1 MSSTISPTLHEN
13 SESRAS
19 QRRRLLMLTHR
30 VPFPPDRGDRIR
42 SWNILKFLSKSNDMY
57 LGCVSDEPVPDKVR
71 KKLDSVCE
79 HVTIAP
85 IGSKS
90 KWMRAGF
97 SASRGRSLTE
107 GLFWSP
113 TLDRSLSQ
121 WTKQHQFDAVIV
133 YCSSMLRYAR
143 RPHLR
148 NIPHFVDLVD
158 VDSQKFY
165 EYADN
170 AKSWKRAI
178 YRTEANRVQR
188 LEHDAVR
195 LSKAVTLVSDA
206 EAEVLCNTL
215 QQGEHGV
222 HGVANGVDT
231 EYFAPQNLLQ
241 DDKQQTAIDKPK
253 LVFVGVMNYPPNVEA
268 LCWFVANVWPKLK
281 QQYPGASLEI
291 VGKHP
296 NNEVLH
302 LANHDGIHVTGSV
315 PDVRVHVAKADI
327 VIAPLQIARGIQN
340 KVLEALSMAKPVIA
354 SPKASHGINASH
366 EQHLLIADSP
376 SEWLQ
381 AITRFCESPELRHT
395 LSTNARDLICQR
407 YTWQATLSKLNEL
420 LDEHL
425 TPKASESA

>member
-1 MSSTISPTLHEN
+1 MTTTTRNGPQIAELPN
-13 SESRAS
+13 SN
-19 QRRRLLMLTHR
+19 RRLLMLTHR

-42 SWNILKFLSKSNDMY
+42 SWNILKHLAKTNQMF
-57 LGCVSDEPVPDKVR
+57 LGCVSDETVTADIR
-71 KKLDSVCE
+71 AKLDSVCE
-79 HVTIAP
+79 RISIASV
-85 IGSKS
+85 GSKT
-90 KWMRAGF
+90 KWMRAGI

-113 TLDRSLSQ
+113 ALDRTLRR
-121 WTKQHQFDAVIV
+121 WTQEQQFDAVIV

-143 RPHLR
+143 RPHLKTT
-148 NIPHFVDLVD
+148 PHFVDLVD

-170 AKSWKRAI
+170 AKSWKRAM

-195 LSKAVTLVSDA
+195 LARAVTLVSDA

-215 QQGEHGV
+215 QSGEHSV
-222 HGVANGVDT
+222 HGIANGVDM
-231 EYFAPQNLLQ
+231 EYFAPQQTLDADQNLNE
-241 DDKQQTAIDKPK
+241 IRNPR

-268 LCWFVANVWPKLK
+268 LCWFVANVWPDLRKS
-281 QQYPGASLEI
+281 YPGAELEI

-296 NNEVLH
+296 NNEILH
-302 LANHDGIHVTGSV
+302 LSKHDGIHVTGSV
-315 PDVRVHVAKADI
+315 PDVRSYVANADI

-366 EQHLLIADSP
+366 NQHLLIADTP
-376 SEWLQ
+376 TEWLQ
-381 AITRFCESPELRHT
+381 SIKACCDSRELRQK
-395 LSTNARDLICQR
+395 LSRNGRKLICEQ
-407 YTWQATLSKLNEL
+407 YTWQATLSRLNEL
-420 LDEHL
+420 LDQHL
-425 TPKASESA
+425 ASPTS

>member
-1 MSSTISPTLHEN
+1 MSPTLSKQKNH
-13 SESRAS
+13 SVTAS
-19 QRRRLLMLTHR
+19 NPASRRRLLMLTHR

-42 SWNILKFLSKSNDMY
+42 SWNILKHLAKTNQMF
-57 LGCVSDEPVPDKVR
+57 LGCVSDEPVATEIR
-71 KKLDSVCE
+71 AKLDSVCE
-79 HVTIAP
+79 RKSIAN
-85 IGSKS
+85 IGSKT
-90 KWMRAGF
+90 KWVRAGI

-113 TLDRSLSQ
+113 ALDRTLAR
-121 WTKQHQFDAVIV
+121 WTQEQQFDAVIV

-143 RPHLR
+143 RPHLK
-148 NIPHFVDLVD
+148 NTPHFVDLVD

-170 AKSWKRAI
+170 AKSWKKAI

-206 EAEVLCNTL
+206 EAEVLCGTL
-215 QQGEHGV
+215 QPGEHGV
-222 HGVANGVDT
+222 HGIANGVDT
-231 EYFAPQNLLQ
+231 EYFTPQQPTDTQEACDEIKN
-241 DDKQQTAIDKPK
+241 PK
-253 LVFVGVMNYPPNVEA
+253 FVFVGVMNYPPNVEA
-268 LCWFVANVWPKLK
+268 LCWFAANVWPHVK
-281 QQYPGASLEI
+281 QSYPHAELEI

-302 LANHDGIHVTGSV
+302 LAKHDGIHVTGAV
-315 PDVRVHVAKADI
+315 PDVRSYVAKADI

-366 EQHLLIADSP
+366 NKHLLIADTP
-376 SEWLQ
+376 AEWLQ
-381 AITRFCESPELRHT
+381 AIKACNDSYELRQK
-395 LSTNARDLICQR
+395 LSRNGRELICEQ
-407 YTWQATLSKLNEL
+407 YTWQATLGKLDEL
-420 LDEHL
+420 LDRHL
-425 TPKASESA
+425 PAPTA